1 MKKYLLLIVTV
12 FLLVG
17 CDSSWNDGPYEV
29 YYDAMNDRV
38 LGRNMGDG
46 MFIGRVEG
54 NVIAIGNN
62 AKYISVKNR
71 GKGYEIESYYFINK
85 DKDGMYLNMDEI
97 TQGPF
102 NKKHYYKLVAELGLP
117 KLSKEFE

>member
-1 MKKYLLLIVTV
+1 MKKYLLLIVIAL
-12 FLLVG
+12 FLVG
-17 CDSSWNDGPYEV
+17 CGSSWNDGPYEV
-29 YYDAMNDRV
+29 YYDAMSDRV
-38 LGRNMGDG
+38 LGRNMGEG

-54 NVIAIGNN
+54 DVIAIGNN
-62 AKYISVKNR
+62 EKYISVKQR
-71 GKGYEIESYYFINK
+71 GKGYETESYFFINK

-102 NKKHYYKLVAELGLP
+102 NKKHYDKLVTELGLP